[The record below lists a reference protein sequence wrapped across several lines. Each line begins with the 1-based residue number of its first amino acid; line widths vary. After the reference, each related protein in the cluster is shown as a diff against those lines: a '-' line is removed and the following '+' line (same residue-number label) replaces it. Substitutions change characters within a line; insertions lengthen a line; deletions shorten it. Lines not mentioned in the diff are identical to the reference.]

1 MPIKKTTAFA
11 AVGVGL
17 SFSCLVIWSVLH
29 RHPGSEACTGT
40 QAAPAEQAMPAG
52 GAAEINP
59 SAARPGTDAVSADV
73 LRLSA
78 SDGSLVAAAE
88 RRDSLR
94 RLSCRLSVGEIAAVT
109 NFLRSSGQDTPGVPL
124 SERLAL
130 KNDALDL
137 LQRQERPVSGLGPLL
152 VTMMNDPRQPEAWRD
167 YCLQGLAGQYV
178 RAAELDGAG
187 GVEAERA
194 LVTNAY
200 ATVFSRPDLAVFRGT
215 ALRGIAN
222 VERECPGIAKA
233 ADLDGSIR
241 SIISDASSDEASLI
255 TALRM
260 CSERNVSVSLTQVS
274 NIAER
279 GSTPLLRKVAM
290 KTLAEFASADGTRTP

>member
-1 MPIKKTTAFA
+1 
-11 AVGVGL
+11 
-17 SFSCLVIWSVLH
+17 
-29 RHPGSEACTGT
+29 
-40 QAAPAEQAMPAG
+40 
-52 GAAEINP
+52 
-59 SAARPGTDAVSADV
+59 
-73 LRLSA
+73 LRLSS

-88 RRDSLR
+88 RRESLR
-94 RLSCRLSVGEIAAVT
+94 RLSCRLNVGEISAVT

-137 LQRQERPVSGLGPLL
+137 LQRKERPVSGLGPLL
-152 VTMMNDPRQPEAWRD
+152 VTMMNDPGSRRHGATTACRVWPASMSGPRSWT
-167 YCLQGLAGQYV
+167 GLARRSGEGACHERIRV
-178 RAAELDGAG
+178 RVLKARSG
-187 GVEAERA
+187 GVQ
-194 LVTNAY
+194 
-200 ATVFSRPDLAVFRGT
+200 GT

-222 VERECPGIAKA
+222 ADRECPGIAKA

-241 SIISDASSDEASLI
+241 SIISDSSSDEASLI

-260 CSERNVSVSLTQVS
+260 CSERNLSENLAQVS

-290 KTLAEFASADGTRTP
+290 KTLAEFASANGTRTP